1 MNRHPTRPGKTL
13 LALAALAAIMNPT
26 ATWAQDAA
34 PAPAPAASAPQ
45 PAEAAEAKPATDPKQ
60 VDNTQVDTIVV
71 TGTANRSG
79 KRKLE
84 APMSITTANEEQIRE
99 AAPSTAA
106 DLLKIVP
113 GVFAETTGG
122 NGGGANIRV
131 RGFPMDGDAPYTT
144 IQLNGAPVY
153 PVPTLSFFDNSGLFR
168 LDDTIDRVEV
178 LRGGSSPI
186 YGSGQPGITVNFIQ
200 KKGGD
205 TAEGGLRLSTG
216 TGALRRVDG
225 FFAGKLA
232 DKWYLSVGGFYRSAN
247 GVRDTEFPAD
257 RGGQLSALLTRKL
270 DDGEISFS
278 ARILDDK
285 NAFFTGVPLLSS
297 DGGKK
302 LSAYPGFDP
311 GTGTFYSNELRGI
324 SLEVAPNDGKG
335 DNGYVKRDLAD
346 GRGARATMLG
356 ASIDKRFDEWTLSN
370 KLHVTSADA
379 PTYALFTGG
388 NPQTLGEFITSQVTA
403 ANASPAVVAAAG
415 GPATGGSASFVNGG
429 QALTDMDRAVITAGL
444 WTVDKKLKSF
454 SNETRLSRDLFK
466 GNTLTGGLYLADY
479 SSHDLWY
486 LNHTV
491 LMTAEHHARLVDVAL
506 NNGVQASRHGYVAP
520 PWTYYVNAD
529 YNGRNQALFLADEW
543 KLSDALSIDAG
554 VRHESQRIDGTLENT
569 SAGDLDGN
577 PLTFYDNNLSY
588 FNGSYR
594 QLHYKGDATSW
605 TLGGNYNFSRSLSA
619 FVRAN
624 SGHKFPSFDDLRD
637 GKDGTEHIDQYE
649 IGLKTAT
656 PLYTAF
662 VTVYTNKLR
671 NSQFQVFTVN
681 GNEVAHGG
689 SDTTGL
695 EFEAALRPIQNL
707 ELSLTGNLQRAKYVN
722 FGENTGNAVSRQ
734 PKAQFRFTPSYK
746 IPTEMGDFKLYATW
760 THVGDRYGDHANLQT
775 LPSYNTLDLGA
786 VAHLA
791 NGIDLRLTGTNV
803 TNTLGITEGNPRLAG
818 TGVSDSGVFMGR
830 PLMGPAYEVSIGFVF

>member
-1 MNRHPTRPGKTL
+1 MYRHPTRPGKTL
-13 LALAALAAIMNPT
+13 LALAALAAIMSPAAAMAEDNPPP
-26 ATWAQDAA
+26 AAAAEPAA
-34 PAPAPAASAPQ
+34 PAKVGTTPAD
-45 PAEAAEAKPATDPKQ
+45 T
-60 VDNTQVDTIVV
+60 TQVDTIVV

-84 APMSITTANEEQIRE
+84 APMSITTASEEQIKE
-99 AAPSTAA
+99 AAPTNAA

-144 IQLNGAPVY
+144 IQLNGSPVY
-153 PVPTLSFFDNSGLFR
+153 PQPTLSFFDNSSLFR
-168 LDDTIDRVEV
+168 LDDTIERVEV

-200 KKGGD
+200 KKGGE

-232 DKWYLSVGGFYRSAN
+232 DKWYVSLGGFYRSAD

-270 DDGEISFS
+270 DDGELSFS
-278 ARILDDK
+278 ARVLDDK
-285 NAFFTGVPLLSS
+285 NAFFTPIPLMSS
-297 DGGKK
+297 NGGKH
-302 LSAYPGFDP
+302 LSAFPGLDP
-311 GTGTFYSNELRGI
+311 RTGTFYSNELRGI
-324 SLEVAPNDGKG
+324 SLEVAPNDGSG
-335 DNGYVKRDLAD
+335 DEGYVKRDLAD

-356 ASIDKRFDEWTLSN
+356 ASIDKKLDAWTLSS

-379 PTYALFTGG
+379 PTYALFTGA
-388 NPQTLGEFITSQVTA
+388 NPQTLGEYIASQVTA

-429 QALTDMDRAVITAGL
+429 QALTDMDRQVITAGL

-454 SNETRLSRDLFK
+454 SNETRLSRDLFA
-466 GNTLTGGLYLADY
+466 GNTLTGGLYFADY

-491 LMTAEHHARLVDVAL
+491 LMTAENHARLIDVAL
-506 NNGVQASRHGYVAP
+506 DNGVLASRHGHVAP

-529 YNGRNQALFLADEW
+529 YNGRNSALFLADEW
-543 KLSDALSIDAG
+543 KLNEQLSVDLG

-594 QLHYKGDATSW
+594 QLRYKGDATSW

-649 IGLKTAT
+649 VGLKTAT

-695 EFEAALRPIQNL
+695 EFEAALRPITNL
-707 ELSLTGNLQRAKYVN
+707 ELALTGNLQRAKYVN
-722 FGENTGNAVSRQ
+722 FGENTGNTVSRQ

-746 IPTEMGDFKLYATW
+746 VPTEMGDFKLYATW
-760 THVGDRYGDHANLQT
+760 THVGERFGDHANLQK
-775 LPSYNTLDLGA
+775 LPAYNTLDLGA
-786 VAHLA
+786 VAHLD
-791 NGIDLRLTGTNV
+791 NGIDVRLTGTNM
-803 TNTLGITEGNPRLAG
+803 TNTLGITEGNPRLG
-818 TGVSDSGVFMGR
+818 GSGVSDSGVFMGR
-830 PLMGPAYEVSIGFVF
+830 PLMGRAWELSVGFVF

>member
-26 ATWAQDAA
+26 ASWAQDAA
-34 PAPAPAASAPQ
+34 PAPAPAASAP
-45 PAEAAEAKPATDPKQ
+45 PAAEAAEAKPATEARP
-60 VDNTQVDTIVV
+60 VDTQVDTIVV

-205 TAEGGLRLSTG
+205 TAEGGLRLTAG

-278 ARILDDK
+278 ARVLDDK
-285 NAFFTGVPLLSS
+285 NAFFTGVPLMSS
-297 DGGKK
+297 DNGKK

-311 GTGTFYSNELRGI
+311 GKGTFYGNELRGI
-324 SLEVAPNDGKG
+324 SLEVAPNDGSG
-335 DNGYVKRDLAD
+335 DSGYVKRDLAD

-356 ASIDKRFDEWTLSN
+356 ASLDKRFDAWTLSN

-388 NPQTLGEFITSQVTA
+388 NPQSLGDFIASQVTA

-429 QALTDMDRAVITAGL
+429 QALTDMDRQVITAGL

-454 SNETRLSRDLFK
+454 SNETRLSRELFK

-491 LMTAEHHARLVDVAL
+491 LMTAQHHARLVDVAL
-506 NNGVQASRHGYVAP
+506 NNGVLASRNGYVAP

-529 YNGRNQALFLADEW
+529 YNGRNHALFLADEW

-637 GKDGTEHIDQYE
+637 GKRGTEHIDQYE

-662 VTVYTNKLR
+662 VTIYTNKLR
-671 NSQFQVFTVN
+671 NSQFQVFTVD

-722 FGENTGNAVSRQ
+722 FGENTGNSVSRQ

-775 LPSYNTLDLGA
+775 LPAYDTLDLGA

-791 NGIDLRLTGTNV
+791 NGIDIRLTGTNV

-818 TGVSDSGVFMGR
+818 TGVSDTGVFMGR
-830 PLMGPAYEVSIGFVF
+830 PLMGPAYELSVGFVF